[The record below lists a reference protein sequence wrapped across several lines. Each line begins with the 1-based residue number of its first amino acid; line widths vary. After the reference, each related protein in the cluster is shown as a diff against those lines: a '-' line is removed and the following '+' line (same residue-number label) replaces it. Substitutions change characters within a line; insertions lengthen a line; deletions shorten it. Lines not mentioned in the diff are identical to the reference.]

1 MRAGSCRVG
10 VAERLR
16 ARRVWCVVALVAVGC
31 ASGPSAGSVIVGP
44 SVEGG
49 AGGTLAGS
57 APGEVSPAE
66 EVPAGGVPAG
76 GGGMFAVQAEG
87 EVPAQEMVVPD
98 ASGGGDGVLVLVSVA
113 VDSLTVRWVQSFAPD
128 AAGFRLRWRQRPVR
142 EGQEIVWQSADV
154 GASVRTYA
162 VGGLTAG
169 TRYRLRLA
177 ALDGDGRESDMAVA
191 GFETLAPP
199 VRNLSGAAV
208 AHDAVTLAWDG
219 PADWSPVGYVVQW
232 RRRGPN
238 QFLGRLELPPG
249 RRSQIVEGLTG
260 GVEYV
265 FRVTARTA
273 AGWQSKPAALGFIT
287 PAAPDTDLVLEV
299 SVPSYCIADEG
310 TRRGGS
316 PFGIDPDT
324 HTEIVDPDAEFF
336 DTAYRRDDVET
347 VPLQWRIT
355 GGKAP
360 YTLTVAGIRHSGAAG
375 TTEITCAKAGLDLMD
390 LPGHDT
396 SVVEAGAK
404 TLTIEAADA
413 TGDTTTNTATI
424 EIIEFADTA
433 GNWHQGD
440 YLEPGRT
447 YSHFGLFIEIPEGTQ
462 IAYRGVVEADDVY
475 HAFSEPVDGS
485 RITALL
491 VDTRRGQEAPL
502 PISRTVSR
510 VNQSG
515 ETSRDLDAPL
525 TASENAL
532 WDQFLANLRFT
543 PFPEGDPRNEPPDPL
558 SPSGRRAAR
567 QATVSAP
574 QCSNDGTT
582 LMDFTSGWW
591 RPYGTVPGNT
601 PVRHGLSCDRRVP
614 RASRMHNPASPSAE
628 CSTSNSATT
637 APR

>member
-1 MRAGSCRVG
+1 MLRPPRTVVRAGSCRVG

-299 SVPSYCIADEG
+299 SVPSLLHR
-310 TRRGGS
+310 RRGH
-316 PFGIDPDT
+316 P
-324 HTEIVDPDAEFF
+324 A
-336 DTAYRRDDVET
+336 RRQ
-347 VPLQWRIT
+347 PL
-355 GGKAP
+355 
-360 YTLTVAGIRHSGAAG
+360 RHR
-375 TTEITCAKAGLDLMD
+375 
-390 LPGHDT
+390 PGHPHRD
-396 SVVEAGAK
+396 
-404 TLTIEAADA
+404 
-413 TGDTTTNTATI
+413 
-424 EIIEFADTA
+424 
-433 GNWHQGD
+433 
-440 YLEPGRT
+440 
-447 YSHFGLFIEIPEGTQ
+447 
-462 IAYRGVVEADDVY
+462 
-475 HAFSEPVDGS
+475 
-485 RITALL
+485 
-491 VDTRRGQEAPL
+491 RRP
-502 PISRTVSR
+502 RRR
-510 VNQSG
+510 V
-515 ETSRDLDAPL
+515 L
-525 TASENAL
+525 
-532 WDQFLANLRFT
+532 
-543 PFPEGDPRNEPPDPL
+543 
-558 SPSGRRAAR
+558 
-567 QATVSAP
+567 
-574 QCSNDGTT
+574 
-582 LMDFTSGWW
+582 
-591 RPYGTVPGNT
+591 
-601 PVRHGLSCDRRVP
+601 RHGLPARRRGDGAAAMAHHRRQSPLHAHRGRNTTQRRRRHHRDHLRQSGP
-614 RASRMHNPASPSAE
+614 RPDGPPRPRHQRRRSRSEDPHHRSRRRHRRHHHQHSHHRDHRVRRHRRQLAPRRLPRTRPHLQPLRDSSSKSPKEPKSATEASSKQTTSTTRSASPSTVAA
-628 CSTSNSATT
+628 SQ
-637 APR
+637 PY